1 MDLHLKDKVVVVT
14 GGAAGIGRAIAE
26 EFLREGARVAVFGRG
41 QEKLDRFLADM
52 KGLGFDKT
60 LALQA
65 DVRETEQ
72 VRALTEQV
80 VRTFGQ
86 IDVWVNNAG
95 IDIKKVFLDYDEADW
110 DRIVGTNLEGIWNC
124 TRIAAPYMMKRGEG
138 VFLNISSY
146 TAKIPHAGGA
156 VYAATKAGVSSLTKT
171 LAAELAPYG
180 IRVVGIIP
188 GMIKTNIST
197 ENIRENQEEYVRN
210 IAMKRLG
217 VPEDLAKPAVF
228 LASDAAQY
236 ISGVELEVAGGK
248 YASQNTDWPW
258 KQRDRFR

>member
-26 EFLREGARVAVFGRG
+26 EFLREGAQVVVFGRG
-41 QEKLDRFLADM
+41 KEKLESFLADM
-52 KGLGFDKT
+52 KGQGFCKA

-65 DVRETEQ
+65 DVTKKEQ
-72 VRALTEQV
+72 ISALAEEV
-80 VRTFGQ
+80 FRTFGR

-95 IDIKKVFLDYDEADW
+95 VDIKKMFLDYSQEDW
-110 DRIVGTNLEGIWNC
+110 DRIVGTNLDGVWNC
-124 TRIAAPYMMKRGEG
+124 TRIAAPYMMKQGEG
-138 VFLNISSY
+138 VFINISSY
-146 TAKIPHAGGA
+146 TSKIPHAGGA
-156 VYAATKAGVSSLTKT
+156 IYAATKAAVSSMTKT
-171 LAAELAPYG
+171 LAAELAPYN

-197 ENIRENQEEYVRN
+197 ENIRENHDEYVRN

-258 KQRDRFR
+258 KQRKEVP